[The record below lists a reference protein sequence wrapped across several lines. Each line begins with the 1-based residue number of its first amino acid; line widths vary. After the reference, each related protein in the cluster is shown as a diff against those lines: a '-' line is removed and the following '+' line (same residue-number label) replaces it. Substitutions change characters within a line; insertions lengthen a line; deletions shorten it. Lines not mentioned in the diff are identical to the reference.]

1 MMVLKK
7 KEIIAA
13 SLVVMIGVA
22 GYLNW
27 SYQDTLRVADNEIYQ
42 ETSKKLGEA
51 QYVNSDAVETEPSPE
66 TTEEPALSEA
76 ASDVAGYFEQ
86 AKLDRETF
94 RSQSL
99 EILNSTATNES
110 FDEETRKE
118 AQDRILQI
126 SQNVEKETAVE
137 NIAKAK
143 GYPNIC
149 VYVDEGT
156 VTITVQKDGFT
167 KDDATRLSQIAT
179 EQLGVSSSQVKI
191 VEYSQNV

>member
-7 KEIIAA
+7 REIIAA

-27 SYQDTLRVADNEIYQ
+27 SYQDTLRVADNEVYQ

-51 QYVNSDAVETEPSPE
+51 QYVNSTAVEEEPSPE
-66 TTEEPALSEA
+66 ASAEAALSEP

-86 AKLDRETF
+86 ARLDRETS

-99 EILNSTATNES
+99 EILNSTAANES

-118 AQDRILQI
+118 AQERILKI
-126 SQNVEKETAVE
+126 SQNVEKETAIE

-149 VYVDEGT
+149 VYVEEGS

-167 KDDATRLSQIAT
+167 KDDATRLSQIAS
-179 EQLGVSSSQVKI
+179 EQLGVSTSQVKI